1 MKKKVLIIM
10 MLAISFC
17 AHAKIKFYDDDSKRS
32 NIVWMSGS
40 LLTAAT
46 CNALMDATNDH
57 FGSSIFQNLDPKFW
71 NHQISWQYAPNILGY
86 HVDAWHIA
94 KTTMVSSLCV
104 PFAIVM
110 HENLPIIKKYPF
122 LDKTLWWA
130 ITGISWNLIFNT
142 DYNHVFK

>member
-1 MKKKVLIIM
+1 
-10 MLAISFC
+10 MLTISNC
-17 AHAKIKFYDDDSKRS
+17 TIAKIKFYDDKTKHS
-32 NIVWMSGS
+32 NILCMGGS
-40 LLTAAT
+40 LVTAAT

-57 FGSSIFQNLDPKFW
+57 FGSSIFQNQDPKFW
-71 NHQISWQYAPNILGY
+71 NHQISWQYATKILGY

-94 KTTMVSSLCV
+94 KTTMVASLCV

-110 HENLPIIKKYPF
+110 HENLPIIKNHPF

-130 ITGISWNLIFNT
+130 ITGISWNHIFNT